1 MKKLLSV
8 LALLAYPLLVF
19 LALEYLQPR
28 LIGALFVG
36 LLLWRQRAKGAAL
49 WQGLA
54 VAQKGVA
61 LGLLTLSLSVTLFNS
76 ELLLKLMPV
85 AISAGMLFLFAFSL
99 HRPPSMIERFA
110 RLTRPDLPEDGVR
123 YTRNVT
129 WVWCGFFVLNG
140 SVAAWTAQAASR
152 GAWVLYNGLLSY
164 VLMGCLFAG
173 EWLYRR
179 WRYPDA

>member
-1 MKKLLSV
+1 MKKLLSG

-28 LIGALFVG
+28 LIGAIFMA
-36 LLLWRQRAKGAAL
+36 LLLWRQRARGAVL

-54 VAQKGVA
+54 VVQKGVA
-61 LGLLTLSLSVTLFNS
+61 LGLLLLSLSVTVFNS

-85 AISAGMLFLFAFSL
+85 AISAGMLFLFGFSL
-99 HRPPSMIERFA
+99 YRSPSMIERFA
-110 RLTRPDLPEDGVR
+110 RLTRPDLPEEGVR
-123 YTRNVT
+123 YTRSVT
-129 WVWCGFFVLNG
+129 WLWCGFFVLNG
-140 SVAAWTAQAASR
+140 TAATWTATQTGR
-152 GAWVLYNGLLSY
+152 GTWVLYNGLVSY

-179 WRYPDA
+179 WRHPDA